1 MATNSDAIRQI
12 NSFPDSNSFRAEYP
26 DAANGKYQV
35 YTFPSNLG
43 TIENRHFMSIAA
55 IDQSR
60 SRDTSD
66 ADKIETRNFYNFPLP
81 RNITTGLN
89 AGWETVNV
97 DAVFGGGFLIDLGK
111 SIAQNGLNGFGGG
124 SDFLNTTLQ
133 DVKNG
138 ASKVT
143 ETLANAG
150 LGLGLRALANASSLT
165 KSLVSN
171 IGLGSRNYSSQFFD
185 GMGLREFTFT
195 WEFLPKSYEESVIL
209 REMEK
214 SLKVDMTPSTTAIN
228 QFLIKYPCKFLII
241 FNAISSDGI
250 DIFENTY
257 LPKLRPCVLT
267 SAVFQFNGSGVNS
280 FHSDLLNVSE
290 GSPPLSVSVALQ
302 FRETELLYSDDF
314 KLDYVR

>member
-1 MATNSDAIRQI
+1 MENSAAIRDI
-12 NSFPDSNSFRAEYP
+12 NNFPNSGPFRSEYP
-26 DAANGKYQV
+26 DAANGKYKT

-43 TIENRHFMSIAA
+43 TLENRHFMSIAA

-60 SRDTSD
+60 SRDVSD
-66 ADKIETRNFYNFPLP
+66 AGKIETRTFYNFPLP

-97 DAVFGGGFLIDLGK
+97 DSVFGGGFLIDLGK
-111 SIAQNGLNGFGGG
+111 SIAQNGLNGSGGG
-124 SDFLNTTLQ
+124 SDILSTTLQ
-133 DVKNG
+133 DIKNG

-171 IGLGSRNYSSQFFD
+171 IGLGSRNYSSQFFE
-185 GMGLREFTFT
+185 GMSLREFTFT
-195 WEFLPKSYEESVIL
+195 WEFLPKSYAESLVL

-214 SLKVDMTPSTTAIN
+214 AFKVDMTPSTTAIN

-241 FNAISSDGI
+241 FNAISSDGAE
-250 DIFENTY
+250 IFENTY

-280 FHSDLLNVSE
+280 FHTEQGNITE